1 MLVYRTELGRRVI
14 GCALGCAYR
23 VDFVIAGSL
32 LLELKAVDRC
42 LPVHDAQVLTYLKL
56 MRLQQ
61 AFLINFNV
69 RLLKQGIK
77 SFSWQPHLL
86 ESRPMSQSERRRYPR
101 FAASEKLAGH
111 LLDADLPVRVRDIG
125 LGGFSIETMEP
136 LEAGTEHRVRFVSR
150 DDWSTVLP
158 ATIAN
163 TRPSCADDG
172 SPLFVSGFAFKKEDA
187 PETKQTVQV
196 LIEKV
201 TSVRLY
207 DHES

>member
-1 MLVYRTELGRRVI
+1 
-14 GCALGCAYR
+14 
-23 VDFVIAGSL
+23 
-32 LLELKAVDRC
+32 
-42 LPVHDAQVLTYLKL
+42 
-56 MRLQQ
+56 
-61 AFLINFNV
+61 
-69 RLLKQGIK
+69 
-77 SFSWQPHLL
+77 
-86 ESRPMSQSERRRYPR
+86 MSQSSERRRYPR

-111 LLDADLPVRVRDIG
+111 LLDSDLPVRVRDIG

-172 SPLFVSGFAFKKEDA
+172 SPLFVSGFAFAADHSQ
-187 PETKQTVQV
+187 ETKQTVQI